1 VERQPDT
8 TKADQR
14 PPLSVQLDNVWLAL
28 PRQLTSD
35 SRKITQ
41 IFEGMTPVAYT
52 VSTSIVP
59 FDDLVVPDDIDYNTL
74 WRSDEE
80 ASHPH
85 AP

>member
-14 PPLSVQLDNVWLAL
+14 PPLSVQLDQRYGLAL
-28 PRQLTSD
+28 PQLTSD

-52 VSTSIVP
+52 GL
-59 FDDLVVPDDIDYNTL
+59 DLDRAV
-74 WRSDEE
+74 R
-80 ASHPH
+80 
-85 AP
+85 